1 MKIFYTFL
9 ILFLLLISSVHDAHA
24 IRLPEDTCH
33 KLIDSS
39 KCELQKCSQDCSKE
53 PYGLGKYRAGDASH
67 TFVRRHNLPARLWLI
82 DVLFRQNIISF
93 GMQPLAAYVDP
104 TGVGDDV
111 PMTDLAPGPATPS
124 LVDPLALIF
133 MIRAN
138 YEAFH
143 HEHIHL

>member
-53 PYGLGKYRAGDASH
+53 PYGLGKCKGTTCICTYYCK
-67 TFVRRHNLPARLWLI
+67 
-82 DVLFRQNIISF
+82 
-93 GMQPLAAYVDP
+93 QPP
-104 TGVGDDV
+104 Q
-111 PMTDLAPGPATPS
+111 
-124 LVDPLALIF
+124 
-133 MIRAN
+133 
-138 YEAFH
+138 
-143 HEHIHL
+143 